1 MIKKMIIFLV
11 GSLLFLSLS
20 NLVNAEE
27 PVSAKEKP
35 LTTELP
41 IVVIKGTDRSYLE
54 VMRAKT
60 PSFMP
65 SRGEKILI
73 RPFFEA
79 TLGKK
84 TYSHLLTFPGLEKK
98 RVEEELPS
106 PKEISLK
113 EISPIALLEPR
124 LSRLFISYVPTKYTR
139 AKEISFM
146 PGRGEKTLTKT
157 FIQLPFNEKTYYPP
171 IKEESLLPYLYISTS
186 LAAYNNF
193 DYFLNYGRKRD
204 KMTHLLTLGRYSAP
218 QWTTYRKNGSSSPLA
233 KEKDW
238 LNTELIWNSSEKRN
252 ALFNLQGYQEKI
264 NLPNEKERN
273 KNRISLGGKLNFRF
287 QEDNIFKISA
297 WVERAE
303 MGNYNV
309 NYQDVTPGIQ
319 IELET
324 PQIPLSTGIKAENS
338 SYADK
343 SQFHLWI
350 KDEAIVFK
358 SLKGLSVGLEVGI
371 KKIEGA
377 TSEIL
382 PHLKLVQQFTPE
394 IQLQIAAQKRFY
406 LPQFADLYLSR
417 DYVEINKELDEMVKF
432 WNYETQLK
440 YELSPLADLRLR
452 GFFNKGEDIIWNWD
466 SMNSLIKPEIRYMHS
481 WGGQFNLRLH
491 FGETFE
497 QGVSYTYQKA
507 ENLQDSSKV
516 IPHYPQN
523 MADIWL
529 RWTGGGWEIEVGG
542 ELIEER
548 YYNENIKDKLP
559 RGWKERFKI
568 SRTIGKDIEFFVQL
582 ALNDY
587 YLWKDY
593 TPPREKLSFGLKV
606 KLY

>member
-1 MIKKMIIFLV
+1 MTIFLV

-20 NLVNAEE
+20 NLVSAEE
-27 PVSAKEKP
+27 PVSVKEKP

-60 PSFMP
+60 PSLMP

-73 RPFFEA
+73 HPFFEA

-84 TYSHLLTFPGLEKK
+84 TYFHSLTFPGLEKK
-98 RVEEELPS
+98 VEELPFS
-106 PKEISLK
+106 RIYPEERK

-124 LSRLFISYVPTKYTR
+124 LLRPFTSYVPVKYART
-139 AKEISFM
+139 KEISLM
-146 PGRGEKTLTKT
+146 PSRGEKTLTET
-157 FIQLPFNEKTYYPP
+157 FIQFPFNEKTYYPSV
-171 IKEESLLPYLYISTS
+171 KEESPLPYLYISTS

-193 DYFLNYGRKRD
+193 DYSLNYGRKRD
-204 KMTHLLTLGRYSAP
+204 KMIHLFTLGRYSAP
-218 QWTTYRKNGSSSPLA
+218 QWSTYRKNGSSPLA

-238 LNTELIWNSSEKRN
+238 LSTKLIWNSSEKRN
-252 ALFNLQGYQEKI
+252 ALFNLQGYQERI
-264 NLPNEKERN
+264 NLPDGRERN
-273 KNRISLGGKLNFRF
+273 KNRVSLEGKLNFRF
-287 QEDNIFKISA
+287 QESNIFKVST
-297 WVERAE
+297 WVEKAE

-309 NYQDVTPGIQ
+309 NYQDVTPGLQ
-319 IELET
+319 VELET
-324 PQIPLSTGIKAENS
+324 PQIPLNTGIKAENS

-350 KDEAIVFK
+350 KDEAVVFK
-358 SLKGLSVGLEVGI
+358 SLKGLTLGLEVGI

-382 PHLKLVQQFTPE
+382 PRLKLVQQFTPE
-394 IQLQIAAQKRFY
+394 IKLQLAAQKRFY

-417 DYVEINKELDEMVKF
+417 DYVEINKELDKMVKL

-440 YELSPLADLRLR
+440 YELSPLADLCLR
-452 GFFNKGEDIIWNWD
+452 GFFDKGEDVIWNWD
-466 SMNSLIKPEIRYMHS
+466 SINSLIKPEIRYMHS